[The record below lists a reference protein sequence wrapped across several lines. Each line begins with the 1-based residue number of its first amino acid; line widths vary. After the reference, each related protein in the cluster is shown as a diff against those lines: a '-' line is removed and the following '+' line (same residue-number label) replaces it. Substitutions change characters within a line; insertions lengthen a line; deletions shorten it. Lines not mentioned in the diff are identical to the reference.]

1 MSLWRRFRG
10 DTHGN
15 FAVMFA
21 GTIGLVAVVS
31 ALAVDSASLYNERR
45 GLQRNVDMAAI
56 AAAADPANR
65 LNIAHDVLVDAGV
78 LTAAQTV
85 AALEALPGPNPL
97 QAVQGHYAADPA
109 IAPELRFVAGGS
121 PVNAVR
127 VQFEQ
132 AGTLYFARSWSPV
145 PTVGATAIA
154 TVTPQV
160 AFSVGSRLASLNGG
174 IANALLNKLL
184 GTNIALTLVDYNGLA
199 NAKIDAL
206 SFLDALALQLG
217 ITVGTYNDILGV
229 SADHGQI
236 SKAIASLLTG
246 AQKTAALKIANAAGG
261 NGKVLIGKLFALGA
275 LGEASLGSA
284 GSNLFTDI
292 SALELLTV
300 SAGLSDGTHQVALGL
315 SAGVP
320 GLTGIDVSLAIGEPP
335 QGGSWYA
342 VGPEHTVVRTSQIR
356 LRIIASLNL
365 QLLLLPLLDVRLPLY
380 LDIANA
386 EATVASA
393 TCPTGTNSS
402 GSAVIATRPGVAHLI
417 LGEVNAG
424 TFGDFNTAPAI
435 GTATLLNAL
444 GIKVTGQAHAEI
456 AQTTPVNLAF
466 SPAEI
471 AAGTVKTAKTTS
483 FTGSLVGS
491 LLGDLQLTAAGI
503 PLGIIGPLLEA
514 LLAPLTPTLD
524 LVIST
529 LLETLGLSLGEAD
542 VQVYG
547 VLCTHAV
554 LVG

>member
-1 MSLWRRFRG
+1 MSWHRFWA
-10 DTHGN
+10 DTRGN
-15 FAVMFA
+15 FAVLFA

-31 ALAVDSASLYNERR
+31 ALAVDGASLYNERR

-65 LNIAHDVLVDAGV
+65 LSIAHDVLVDAGV
-78 LTAAQTV
+78 IDPALTL

-97 QAVQGHYAADPA
+97 QAQQGHYAADPA
-109 IAPELRFVAGGS
+109 IAPNLRFVAGGS

-145 PTVGATAIA
+145 PTIGAAAVA

-184 GTNIALTLVDYNGLA
+184 GTSIALTAVDYNGLA
-199 NAKIDAL
+199 SAKVDAL
-206 SFLDALALQLG
+206 AFLDALGLQLG
-217 ITVGTYNDILGV
+217 ITAGTYNDILAV

-236 SKAIASLLTG
+236 GKAIATLLTG

-261 NGKVLIGKLFALGA
+261 NGKVLIGKLFDLGA
-275 LGEASLGSA
+275 LGDASLGSA
-284 GSNLFTDI
+284 GSNLFADI
-292 SALELLTV
+292 SALELLSV

-315 SAGVP
+315 TAGVP
-320 GLTGIDVSLAIGEPP
+320 GLTGIDVTLAIGEPM

-356 LRIIASLNL
+356 LRIVASLKL

-393 TCPTGTNSS
+393 TCPTGTNTS
-402 GSAVIATRPGVAHLI
+402 GSAIIATRPGVVHLI

-424 TFGDFNTAPAI
+424 TFGAFNTAPAI

-444 GIKVTGQAHAEI
+444 GIKVTGLANAEI
-456 AQTTPVNLAF
+456 AQTTPVNLSF

-471 AAGTVKTAKTTS
+471 AAGTLKTAKTTS

-491 LLGDLQLTAAGI
+491 LLGDLQLTVAGI
-503 PLGIIGPLLEA
+503 GLGIIGPLLEA
-514 LLAPLTPTLD
+514 LLMPLTPTLD
-524 LVIST
+524 LVISI

-547 VLCTHAV
+547 VRCTHAV